1 LNDLFLTPEQS
12 LEQVQAGVST
22 AIPAT
27 HDATTESTLGRTF
40 KPRKV
45 KQAPTRNH
53 YECIPETI
61 FYLVLKVSKGGNIS
75 VEDSHILGLIAGSY
89 GESQNG
95 FIHLV
100 DRTKAYFA
108 ELLRT
113 AKYLTEDPTDK
124 SQKKSLD
131 YLDEALDLLIEF
143 PFLMT
148 PANVTALD
156 ALLFEKGAIV
166 RTMNRFQDA
175 CIRETGFDF
184 TKLNEGRWVTEEDGS
199 ELVA

>member
-1 LNDLFLTPEQS
+1 MTDLFLTPEQS
-12 LEQVQAGVST
+12 LERIQAGVST

-27 HDATTESTLGRTF
+27 NDATQSTLGRTI

-53 YECIPETI
+53 YGCIPASI
-61 FYLVLKVSKGGNIS
+61 YYVVAKRQQGKA
-75 VEDSHILGLIAGSY
+75 LGVQDEHLLSLIAGSY

-100 DRTKAYFA
+100 TRITKLFT

-113 AKYLTEDPTDK
+113 AKYTADDGKGVDEKK
-124 SQKKSLD
+124 SQD
-131 YLDEALDLLIEF
+131 YLDEALDLMLEF

-156 ALLFEKGAIV
+156 ALLFEKGV
-166 RTMNRFQDA
+166 TTRTMNRFQDA
-175 CIRETGFDF
+175 VTRETGFDF
-184 TKLNEGRWVTEEDGS
+184 TELNQGRWVAEDDAD
-199 ELVA
+199 LLAC